1 MRDASE
7 NLSDECV
14 LKEIINDNPIEIA
27 HSLGFTKLTKLHN
40 EWIRSFVF
48 GEEDQTLQSHR
59 GSYKTTVLS
68 LSMALIMVMFPEKR
82 IIYFRKTDTDVKE
95 VGRQVKN
102 ILLSRTFKQIVKT
115 IYPKTRFYLTK
126 DSDSEIST
134 SLAKSSI
141 FGASQLL
148 GLGIGTSITG
158 KHADIVITDDI
169 VNVKDRA
176 SKAEREKTK
185 IAYDELQNIKNRGG
199 RFINTG
205 TPWHKEDAF
214 TKMPNIKRFDCYHTG
229 LITADELGNLKSRMS
244 PALFAANYELRHIA
258 SEDVIFGIPAFGAD
272 IELVKNGFGHVDA
285 AYGGGDYTALS
296 FMKKSGG
303 KYYLYGK
310 IWHKHIDDCYDKI
323 KSEYDRLLCTKILDE
338 TNGDKGYVAK
348 ELKNRGMRVMPYHEQ
363 MNKYLKIATHLK
375 GIWQDVVIV
384 DGTDKEYIEQITDY
398 TDTAEHDDAPDSA
411 ACLARFLAPK
421 KENTGSHF
429 LM

>member
-1 MRDASE
+1 MFFP
-7 NLSDECV
+7 V
-14 LKEIINDNPIEIA
+14 MVGQKI
-27 HSLGFTKLTKLHN
+27 GFTKLKEIHN
-40 EWIRSFVF
+40 QWLIDFIYST
-48 GEEDQTLQSHR
+48 EDQTLQAHR

-68 LSMALIMVMFPEKR
+68 LAIALIMVIFPEKR

-95 VGRQVKN
+95 VGRQVRN
-102 ILLSRTFKQIVKT
+102 ILLSDFMQYICRTIHGVE
-115 IYPKTRFYLTK
+115 ISLVK
-126 DSDSEIST
+126 DSDSELST
-134 SLAKSSI
+134 NLESNSV

-169 VNVKDRA
+169 VNVKDRV

-214 TKMPNIKRFDCYHTG
+214 TKMPNIKRYDCYHTM
-229 LITADELGNLKSRMS
+229 LITDEELESLKSRMS

-258 SEDVIFGIPAFGAD
+258 SEDIIFCTPAMGAD

-323 KSEYDRLLCTKILDE
+323 KAEYDRLLCTKILDE
-338 TNGDKGYVAK
+338 TNGDKGYIAK
-348 ELKNRGMRVMPYHEQ
+348 ELRNRGMRVMPYHEQ

-384 DGTDKEYIEQITDY
+384 NGTDREYIEQITDY

-421 KENTGSHF
+421 KENTGNHF